1 MLLEGRAY
9 PRPTAGI
16 LMPVF
21 KVIVGICWAA
31 IVVCVYTDVADPREP
46 RRGRGSVDVFWG
58 VGYQIPF

>member
-1 MLLEGRAY
+1 
-9 PRPTAGI
+9 
-16 LMPVF
+16 MPVF